1 MKSKEYSQIKMNP
14 NYMICPYTAFHF
26 IINNRTPPML
36 TVSLY
41 TMSVM
46 PSSTQSLSLV
56 LNL

>member
-1 MKSKEYSQIKMNP
+1 MKSKKYSQIKMNHY
-14 NYMICPYTAFHF
+14 YMNCPYTAFHF